1 MLLCRWGLQ
10 PLDTRQPIKFV
21 IKAEHLTDPQ
31 LLHQHR
37 MGGIGKGNVV
47 LNIDSKDFLVA
58 PFLGEYNPWQQ
69 QGERVSAILALGTA

>member
-1 MLLCRWGLQ
+1 
-10 PLDTRQPIKFV
+10 
-21 IKAEHLTDPQ
+21 
-31 LLHQHR
+31 
-37 MGGIGKGNVV
+37 V